1 MPRKQATTNKD
12 QLILDL
18 QYTTAPG
25 TEGSSAGGSRLLLL
39 YLTMAS
45 RDAERQPLVPVDSS
59 SSPNADDIARVSLP
73 GEPLR
78 SSVCSIRVRMGL
90 LMCSAWV
97 VAYSDRTNISLAI
110 IAMEDEL
117 GFDTVRF

>member
-1 MPRKQATTNKD
+1 MSGAA
-12 QLILDL
+12 
-18 QYTTAPG
+18 Y
-25 TEGSSAGGSRLLLL
+25 SSAGGSRLLLL
-39 YLTMAS
+39 YLTMVS

-73 GEPLR
+73 AEPLFCGAG
-78 SSVCSIRVRMGL
+78 STGSIRVRMGL